1 MPIIVPFSESLQAD
15 VEALAGFEPSQA
27 WLNVMS
33 PQVLAAVHVIAPHK
47 AEDWSTFQSLPPAI
61 YAICVDALAQH
72 LANPKRLRSETVGD
86 YSYSRAGAIDVW
98 FTPQQVDI
106 IKSIAWAYNGAASGT
121 YSVELGSGQPVRPDY
136 ADVPLDGILGYPV
149 WTQA

>member
-1 MPIIVPFSESLQAD
+1 MPIPVPFSESIQAD
-15 VEALAGFEPSQA
+15 VEALAGFEPSKA
-27 WLNVMS
+27 WINVMS
-33 PQVLAAVHVIAPHK
+33 PQVLAAVHVLAPHK
-47 AEDWSTFQSLPPAI
+47 TEDWATFADLPTAI

-72 LANPKRLRSETVGD
+72 LANPNRLRSETVGD

-106 IKSIAWAYNGAASGT
+106 IKSLAWAGGASKT
-121 YSVELGSGQPVRPDY
+121 YSVEIGSGQPLRPDY